1 MKGFMVAVMLVALCG
16 ASWAWDG
23 VDQETGADVEIGR
36 GNLVRRGRTIEVY
49 DYGRG
54 EYRDVEV
61 EGVRDRGNRV
71 EVDVYDP
78 ETGES
83 STLEMDRN

>member
-1 MKGFMVAVMLVALCG
+1 MKCFLVAVALLATTCS
-16 ASWAWDG
+16 ALAWQG
-23 VDQETGADVEIGR
+23 YEEETGSDVEIQR

-61 EGVRDRGNRV
+61 ESVRDRGNRV
-71 EVDVYDP
+71 EVEVYDP
-78 ETGES
+78 ETGET
-83 STLEMDRN
+83 STLDMDRN